1 MDFEVLNWI
10 HEPVLVIDKDFNVV
24 FMNKKAVEIYGET
37 DKKHC
42 YEISHNFNQPCFHF
56 KEHPCPINE
65 ILKSGKNHY
74 GVVHKHYT
82 KEGIKYFY
90 VLTSHEDDY
99 FIELHI
105 ELDDIFKKEDII
117 FDFPIVKP
125 LFEEGKI
132 VAFSWKNEQ
141 NWPVT
146 FVSDNIKDIL
156 GFTAEDFIEGKILYS
171 DLIHP
176 DDLDRVIKE
185 IEDVIK
191 EKKKFWIHKPYRL
204 KTKKGN
210 FIWILDQITPIYDEN
225 GNITSFFG
233 FVIDITREVRLQRL
247 YKVLRNVNKAI
258 ITVLTEEE
266 LYKIICETLVKEL
279 DIKFV
284 WIGVPDKE
292 TNLFKEVY
300 KCGEEEGY
308 LDVIKVAVGENL
320 PEGRGPTGLAFR
332 TGNIIINPD
341 TKTTEFMKPWK
352 EEMLKRN
359 FLSSASIPIKK
370 NDEVVATLNIY
381 ATEPF
386 YFEEENKTILEE
398 LQVDLQFALEKI
410 ETIRNSIILKQAIE
424 NSSQWVLITDKDG
437 NIEYVNDY
445 VCEVSGYTKE
455 ELIGKNP
462 RIFKSGYRDE
472 KFYENLWNTIKN
484 GEEFDAILVDRKKNG
499 ELFYIEEKIIPVKL
513 PDGSLKFI
521 SIGRDI
527 TKEKIL
533 SEENERLR
541 YHDVVTNLYNFV
553 GFQIQV
559 ADYIIKNP
567 DNLSALILIDIYNFS
582 VINKKYGVEIGDE
595 ILKYL
600 ADILNKHFKKNDIV
614 GRTGSDEFGI
624 FLKDIK
630 DKNNLLLIIERLK
643 TILNEKLTFKLD
655 GEKISI
661 RYNIGISIYPDDG
674 KSFKEI
680 MESAS
685 IALKYA
691 KEEGENVIKFHSKE
705 MEEKIESL
713 FKAENLLQKA
723 VEKDLF
729 IFHYQPYFDTKT
741 GKIAGF
747 ESLVRI
753 KDEDAKIYYPKD
765 FIDLLEQS
773 EYLHHFKRWA
783 LKEVSQKIKKWNI
796 PISINISARSFKNLS
811 LAQKV
816 LEHAKDLP
824 APMVLEITERIYMEN
839 PEQSKQI
846 IEELKK
852 CKNIRISIDDFGT
865 GYSSLSYLKDL
876 DADVIKI
883 DISFVRKMM
892 EDEKT
897 RIIVKTII
905 ILAKELGMKTVAEG
919 VETKEQYDMLKE
931 MGVDYIQGFYLA
943 KPMPEE
949 EAEKLLKR

>member
-10 HEPVLVIDKDFNVV
+10 QEPVLVVDKDFNVV
-24 FMNKKAVEIYGET
+24 FMNKKAVEIYGES

-42 YEISHNFNQPCFHF
+42 YEISHHFNQPCFHF

-65 ILKSGKNHY
+65 MLKSGKNHY
-74 GVVHKHYT
+74 GVIHKHYT
-82 KEGIKYFY
+82 KEGAKYFY
-90 VLTSHEDDY
+90 VLTSREDDY
-99 FIELHI
+99 FVEFHI
-105 ELDDIFKKEDII
+105 DLDEIFKKEDII
-117 FDFPIVKP
+117 FDFQIVRP
-125 LFEEGKI
+125 FFEEGKV
-132 VAFSWKNEQ
+132 VAFLWKNKQ
-141 NWPVT
+141 NWPVV
-146 FVSDNIKDIL
+146 FVSNNVEDIV
-156 GFTAEDFIEGKILYS
+156 GFTAEDFTEGKILYS

-176 DDLDRVIKE
+176 DDLERVAKE
-185 IEDVIK
+185 VEEGIR
-191 EKKKFWIHKPYRL
+191 EKKRFWIHKPYRL

-210 FIWILDQITPIYDEN
+210 FIWILDQTTPVYDEN
-225 GNITSFFG
+225 GNITSFCG
-233 FVIDITREVRLQRL
+233 FIINITTEVRLQRL
-247 YKVLRNVNKAI
+247 YKALRNVNKAI
-258 ITVLTEEE
+258 ISVLTEEE

-292 TNLFKEVY
+292 TNLFKTIY

-370 NDEVVATLNIY
+370 NDKVVATLNIY

-398 LQVDLQFALEKI
+398 LQSDLQFALEKI
-410 ETIRNSIILKQAIE
+410 ETTRNSIILKQAIE
-424 NSSQWVLITDKDG
+424 NSSQWVVITDEDG

-445 VCEVSGYTKE
+445 VCELTGYTKE

-462 RIFKSGYRDE
+462 RIFKSGYQDKE
-472 KFYENLWNTIKN
+472 FYEELWNTIKN
-484 GEEFDAILVDRKKNG
+484 GKEFDAILINRKKNG
-499 ELFYIEEKIIPVKL
+499 ELFYLDEKIIPVKL

-521 SIGRDI
+521 SIGKDI
-527 TKEKIL
+527 TKEKVL

-541 YHDVVTNLYNFV
+541 YYDVITNLYNFV

-567 DNLSALILIDIYNFS
+567 NNLSALILIDINNFS
-582 VINKKYGVEIGDE
+582 VINKKYGVEVGDE
-595 ILKYL
+595 ILKYI
-600 ADILNKHFKKNDIV
+600 ADILNKHFKKDDII

-630 DKNNLLLIIERLK
+630 DKNNLPLIVERLK
-643 TILNEKLTFKLD
+643 TLLNEKLAFKLD
-655 GEKISI
+655 GEKIFI
-661 RYNIGISIYPDDG
+661 RYNIGISVYPDDG

-691 KEEGENVIKFHSKE
+691 KEEGENVIRFHNKE
-705 MEEKIESL
+705 IEEKIESL
-713 FKAENLLQKA
+713 FKADILLQKA

-753 KDEDAKIYYPKD
+753 KDEDGKIYYPKD

-773 EYLHHFKRWA
+773 EYLNSFRKWA
-783 LKEVSQKIKKWNI
+783 LKEISEKIKKWNI
-796 PISINISARSFKNLS
+796 PISVNISAKSFKNIS
-811 LAQKV
+811 FAQEV
-816 LEHAKDLP
+816 LEHTKDLP
-824 APMVLEITERIYMEN
+824 APMVLEITERLYMEN

-883 DISFVRKMM
+883 DISFVRKML

-897 RIIVKTII
+897 RIIVEMII
-905 ILAKELGMKTVAEG
+905 TLADKFGMKTVAEG

-931 MGVDYIQGFYLA
+931 MGANYIQGFYLA